1 MAKPVTTVARTVAE
15 SVEQFL
21 TAQAQHSRALLG
33 ATTLYCQQSLMCFA
47 VQLLCTAITTW
58 VLVAVGSALATH
70 AFLLQCVQ
78 LRVRVRRG
86 YWKDAELQPLSFTG
100 AFGAIRL

>member
-1 MAKPVTTVARTVAE
+1 MTSVIETVAE
-15 SVEQFL
+15 SIEHFL
-21 TAQAQHSRALLG
+21 TVQALHSRALLG
-33 ATTLYCQQSLMCFA
+33 ATSSYCQQSLMCFA
-47 VQLLCTAITTW
+47 VRLLCTAITTW

-70 AFLLQCVQ
+70 VFLLQRVQ